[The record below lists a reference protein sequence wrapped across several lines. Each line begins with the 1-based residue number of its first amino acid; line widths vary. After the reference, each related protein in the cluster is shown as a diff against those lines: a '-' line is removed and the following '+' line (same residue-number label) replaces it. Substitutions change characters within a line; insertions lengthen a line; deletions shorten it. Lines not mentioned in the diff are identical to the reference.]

1 MITRKVNSLGFDL
14 NYSVPATV
22 DEYNGLA
29 PDRVNPCLEDAI
41 LSTWYRNGANKF
53 RDKLCDFIEKA
64 SGVKRINAGTDEE
77 PKWENEGKYI
87 KRAIVEV
94 AKARGLDPAG
104 KGVAESI
111 RAEWQADAQKIL
123 DGIPFDPK
131 EAVREGGS
139 NLVAKMYIEW
149 ATKAVANGSASRLAG
164 LLSKAL
170 NSEVVIT
177 GTDNEADI
185 KVLAKAIAANEKRK
199 RDEQNAQSKAEYAIE
214 G

>member
-14 NYSVPATV
+14 NYQVPASV
-22 DEYNGLA
+22 EEYNGLA

-53 RDKLCDFIEKA
+53 RDKLCDAIEKS
-64 SGVKRINAGTDEE
+64 SGVKRINAGTDDE
-77 PKWENEGKYI
+77 PKWENESKFI
-87 KRAIVEV
+87 KRAVAEV
-94 AKARGLDPAG
+94 ATSRGLDPAG

-111 RAEWQADAQKIL
+111 RAEWQDAAQKIL

-131 EAVREGGS
+131 EATREGGS

-149 ATKAVANGSASRLAG
+149 ATKAVANGSATKLAG

-170 NSEVVIT
+170 NSDVALT
-177 GTDNEADI
+177 GDTEADT
-185 KVLAKAIAANEKRK
+185 KTLAKAIAANEKRK

>member
-14 NYSVPATV
+14 NYQVPASV
-22 DEYNGLA
+22 EEYNGLA

-53 RDKLCDFIEKA
+53 RDKLCDAIEKS
-64 SGVKRINAGTDEE
+64 SGVKRINAGTDDE
-77 PKWENEGKYI
+77 PKWENESKFI
-87 KRAIVEV
+87 KRAVAEV
-94 AKARGLDPAG
+94 ATSRGLDPAG

-111 RAEWQADAQKIL
+111 RAEWQDAAQKIL

-131 EAVREGGS
+131 EATREGGS
-139 NLVAKMYIEW
+139 NL
-149 ATKAVANGSASRLAG
+149 ATKLAG

-170 NSEVVIT
+170 NSDVALT
-177 GTDNEADI
+177 GDTEADT
-185 KVLAKAIAANEKRK
+185 KTLAKAIAANEKRK